1 MYPRYSS
8 TNLAGTAVSGR
19 IGHPCK
25 KEQAP
30 CLPSHG
36 HIFFLLLLF
45 LSITNAP
52 RIANKTCIARWGNE
66 KKAVKRVLNTSP
78 DSSSYVFAF
87 PLKSLLDANDP
98 RYNMVPSRNVL
109 CRSRLQ
115 LWHCTRSI
123 DASKCLQLQLHNTPI
138 HLAKRTYI

>member
-8 TNLAGTAVSGR
+8 KNLAGTAVLGR

-25 KEQAP
+25 RNKPRLSQVMGVSF
-30 CLPSHG
+30 L
-36 HIFFLLLLF
+36 LLLLF

-115 LWHCTRSI
+115 LWHCSRSI